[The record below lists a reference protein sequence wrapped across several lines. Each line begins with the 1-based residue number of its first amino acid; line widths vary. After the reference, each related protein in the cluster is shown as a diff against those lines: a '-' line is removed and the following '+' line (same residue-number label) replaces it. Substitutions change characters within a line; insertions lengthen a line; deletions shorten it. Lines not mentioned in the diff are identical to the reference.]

1 MRFGLPKRQTE
12 REDFAAE
19 PQSTLKKRAVTA
31 GEPQNAQKKDRRCGP
46 G

>member
-19 PQSTLKKRAVTA
+19 PQRTIKKRTAAAVLAKNTT
-31 GEPQNAQKKDRRCGP
+31 N
-46 G
+46 

>member
-1 MRFGLPKRQTE
+1 MRFGLPSRQTE

-19 PQSTLKKRAVTA
+19 PQRNNK
-31 GEPQNAQKKDRRCGP
+31 KKDRRCGP